1 MKSRRVFLANTSM
14 AATALVFSSP
24 FKSFSAASLFS
35 EPGSAHKIVFL
46 HSGSNPQFADY
57 AIEKMALLTRKH
69 PAAVRVPQAEETFSD
84 QEFKILQKGNI
95 KTGLIHVTDKS
106 SLAGIN
112 QLAQE
117 LKKDYQ
123 CQLVVCLSSLGFK
136 QKNGTD
142 DLKLAEKSTDIDIV
156 IGNHPTNHCPNPYIA
171 RNSHRGEVIIHHAT
185 NNGFGLGSI
194 EVSFDPKTPAKCAVA
209 INNHLSRLP
218 ENA

>member
-1 MKSRRVFLANTSM
+1 M
-14 AATALVFSSP
+14 AATALIFSSP
-24 FKSFSAASLFS
+24 FKGFSASSLFN

-57 AIEKMALLTRKH
+57 AIEKMTLLTRKH
-69 PAAVRVPQAEETFSD
+69 PAAVQVPQTEEHFND
-84 QEFKILQKGNI
+84 REYRIIQKGHI
-95 KTGLIHVTDKS
+95 KTGLIRVTDKN

-112 QLAQE
+112 QLAME
-117 LKKDYQ
+117 LKKDYE

-136 QKNGTD
+136 QKTGTD
-142 DLKLAEKSTDIDIV
+142 DLKLAEKSADIDII

-171 RNSHRGEVIIHHAT
+171 RNTHRGEVIIHHAT

-194 EVSFDPKTPAKCAVA
+194 EIAFDKNTAAKSTVA

>member
-24 FKSFSAASLFS
+24 FKGFSASSLFS

-69 PAAVRVPQAEETFSD
+69 PAAVQVPQTEEHFND
-84 QEFKILQKGNI
+84 QEYRIIKKGNI
-95 KTGLIHVTDKS
+95 KTGLIRVTDKS
-106 SLAGIN
+106 SIAGIN
-112 QLAQE
+112 QLASE
-117 LKKDYQ
+117 LKKDHE

-136 QKNGTD
+136 QKTGTD
-142 DLKLAEKSTDIDIV
+142 DQKLAEKSADIDII
-156 IGNHPTNHCPNPYIA
+156 IGNHPSNHCPNPYIA
-171 RNSHRGEVIIHHAT
+171 RNTHRGEVIIHHAT

-194 EVSFDPKTPAKCAVA
+194 EIAFDKNTAAKSTVA